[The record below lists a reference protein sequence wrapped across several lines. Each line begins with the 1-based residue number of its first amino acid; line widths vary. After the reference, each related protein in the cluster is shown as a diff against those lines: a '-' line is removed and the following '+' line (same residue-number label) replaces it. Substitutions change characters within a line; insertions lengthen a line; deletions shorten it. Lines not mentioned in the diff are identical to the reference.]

1 LQVPVHPAAG
11 SKRVVTQHVA
21 TLAFGLRETKTS
33 DASRARRP
41 DERPI
46 SGKTGL
52 RRRRATGEGRR
63 RPLGTILGVL
73 ASTAGGWWAGREF
86 IRAVRDLDDVDE
98 DLRRRHREEEV
109 FGEWEDTRHAYQ
121 LGFLA
126 GRNPG
131 YEGEEFQVF
140 EEELRTAWMSAQAD
154 IDPPLAWDLV
164 QKQARLGWDLAH
176 EDR

>member
-1 LQVPVHPAAG
+1 MNDRSP
-11 SKRVVTQHVA
+11 
-21 TLAFGLRETKTS
+21 
-33 DASRARRP
+33 
-41 DERPI
+41 ERPGYDAEEQPEKVGGAI
-46 SGKTGL
+46 GGATFGAVGGGL
-52 RRRRATGEGRR
+52 AIGTLG
-63 RPLGTILGVL
+63 PLGTILGVL